1 MMQSVHLNAPAEP
14 HHDMEEECGEYI
26 TMIIPTIYIFPG
38 LDLIH
43 DD

>member
-1 MMQSVHLNAPAEP
+1 MMQSVHLNDPAEP
-14 HHDMEEECGEYI
+14 HHDMEECGEYI